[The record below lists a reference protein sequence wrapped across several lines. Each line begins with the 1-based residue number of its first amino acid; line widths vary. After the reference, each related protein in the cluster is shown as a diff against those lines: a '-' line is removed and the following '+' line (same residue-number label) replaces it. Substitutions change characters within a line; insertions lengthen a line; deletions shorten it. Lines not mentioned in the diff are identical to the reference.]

1 MSKETLAAKAVV
13 VDDVA
18 KKLSAAKS
26 VVVVDYRGLTVEEVT
41 DLRKQL
47 RDSDVAMEVIK
58 NKILVR
64 AAEKAGIDGL
74 DDTFV
79 GPTAVA
85 FGNGDDSIAPAR
97 ILAKFA
103 KDHDVLEIKGGM
115 MEGKVASVDEI
126 NTYATLP
133 SREDLLSMLASE
145 LQSPIRSFAF
155 AVKQVADNKDDEPA
169 A

>member
-1 MSKETLAAKAVV
+1 MSKEAIAAKAAI

-18 KKLSAAKS
+18 KKLTDANS

-47 RDSDVAMEVIK
+47 RDADVAMEVIK
-58 NKILVR
+58 NKILTR
-64 AAEKAGIDGL
+64 AAEKAGVADL
-74 DDTFV
+74 NDSFV

-85 FGNGDDSIAPAR
+85 FGNGEDSIAAAR

-115 MEGKVASVDEI
+115 MEGKVASVEEI

>member
-1 MSKETLAAKAVV
+1 MSKETIAVKAAI
-13 VDDVA
+13 VDEVA
-18 KKLSAAKS
+18 KKLTDANS

-47 RDSDVAMEVIK
+47 RDADVAMEVIK
-58 NKILVR
+58 NKILTR
-64 AAEKAGIDGL
+64 AADKAGVADL
-74 DDTFV
+74 NPTFA

-85 FGNGDDSIAPAR
+85 FGNGEDAIAAAR

-115 MEGKVASVDEI
+115 MEGKVVSVDEI

>member
-1 MSKETLAAKAVV
+1 MSKEAIAAKAAI

-18 KKLSAAKS
+18 KKLTDANS

-47 RDSDVAMEVIK
+47 RDADVAMEVIK
-58 NKILVR
+58 NKILTR
-64 AAEKAGIDGL
+64 AAEKAGVADL
-74 DDTFV
+74 NDSFV

-85 FGNGDDSIAPAR
+85 FGNGEDAIAAAR

-115 MEGKVASVDEI
+115 MEGKVASVEEI

>member
-1 MSKETLAAKAVV
+1 MSKETIAVKATL
-13 VDDVA
+13 VDEVA
-18 KKLSAAKS
+18 KKISAANS
-26 VVVVDYRGLTVEEVT
+26 LVVVDYRGLTVEEVT

-47 RDSDVAMEVIK
+47 RDADVAMEVIK
-58 NKILVR
+58 NKILTR
-64 AAEKAGIDGL
+64 AAEKAGFADL
-74 DDTFV
+74 NDTFV

-85 FGNGDDSIAPAR
+85 FGNGDDSIAAAR

-115 MEGKVASVDEI
+115 MEGKVVSVDEI

-133 SREDLLSMLASE
+133 SRDDLLSMLASE